1 MRRKFSL
8 ILTLAAWLLATGS
21 HWDLVQTFG
30 WGRMI
35 ATYAQS
41 MSFAQAVKKTFSA
54 GATCSVC
61 EIVATA
67 KSQDSAHP
75 TTPTAPGKTLEKI
88 HLVFAPTPAAPLL
101 ISSASFSWSLSDQ
114 AVPVSCRAAPPV
126 PPPRALA

>member
-1 MRRKFSL
+1 VRHKLSL
-8 ILTLAAWLLATGS
+8 VLTLCAWLLATGS
-21 HWDLVQTFG
+21 HWDLVQTFA

-35 ATYAQS
+35 ATYSES
-41 MSFAQAVKKTFSA
+41 MSFTQAVQKTFSA

-67 KSQDSAHP
+67 KSQDSTHP

-88 HLVFAPTPAAPLL
+88 HLVFATTPAAPLL

-114 AVPVSCRAAPPV
+114 TVPVSSRAAPPV
-126 PPPRALA
+126 PPPRALV

>member
-1 MRRKFSL
+1 MGHKLSL
-8 ILTLAAWLLATGS
+8 VLTLAAWLLATGS
-21 HWDLVQTFG
+21 HWDLVQTFA

-35 ATYAQS
+35 ATYSES
-41 MSFAQAVKKTFSA
+41 MSFTQAVQKTFSA

-88 HLVFAPTPAAPLL
+88 HLVFAPAPAAPLL
-101 ISSASFSWSLSDQ
+101 LSSASFSWSLSDQ
-114 AVPVSCRAAPPV
+114 SVPVSGRAAPPV

>member
-35 ATYAQS
+35 ATYSQS

-54 GATCSVC
+54 GATCGVC
-61 EIVATA
+61 DAVATA
-67 KSQDSAHP
+67 KQQDAADA
-75 TTPTAPGKTLEKI
+75 TAPTAPGKSFGKI
-88 HLVFAPTPAAPLL
+88 PLVFAPDSTPALL
-101 ISSASFSWSLSDQ
+101 ILPVVFLWSPSDQ
-114 AVPVSCRAAPPV
+114 TVPSATRAAPPL

>member
-35 ATYAQS
+35 ATYSQT
-41 MSFAQAVKKTFSA
+41 MSFTQAVQKTFSA
-54 GATCSVC
+54 GATCGVC
-61 EIVATA
+61 DAVATA
-67 KSQDSAHP
+67 KQQDATDASA
-75 TTPTAPGKTLEKI
+75 PTAPGKSFGKI
-88 HLVFAPTPAAPLL
+88 HLVFAPDSTPALL
-101 ISSASFSWSLSDQ
+101 ILPVVFLWSPSDQ
-114 AVPVSCRAAPPV
+114 TVPSATRAAPPL